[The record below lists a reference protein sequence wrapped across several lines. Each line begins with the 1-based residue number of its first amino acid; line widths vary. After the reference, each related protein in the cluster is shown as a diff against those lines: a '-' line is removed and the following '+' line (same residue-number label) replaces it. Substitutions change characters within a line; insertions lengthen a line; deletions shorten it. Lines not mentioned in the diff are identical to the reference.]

1 MIESFQKQKEDEEIE
16 LSKDII
22 KPLKLEK
29 RETLSNFIM
38 NDDEDKKMTTVNIIS
53 KSHCIEY
60 IYEDSKYLIV
70 INDTLDLIEISSY
83 GFNEKFVCAAF
94 HYGKKVVYI
103 PIERKDGNKG
113 LCSIIGRQI
122 YNELLIKVKSLFE
135 ANGGLSLTFNVN
147 QVKDKFI
154 ASEINDKFS
163 KK

>member
-16 LSKDII
+16 ISKDII
-22 KPLKLEK
+22 NPLKLEK
-29 RETLSNFIM
+29 RQTLSNFII
-38 NDDEDKKMTTVNIIS
+38 NDDDEEKKMTTVNIIS

-60 IYEDSKYLIV
+60 IYENSNYLIV
-70 INDTLDLIEISSY
+70 INDTLDLIEISY
-83 GFNEKFVCAAF
+83 GFNEKFICAAF

-103 PIERKDGNKG
+103 PIERKEGNKG

>member
-1 MIESFQKQKEDEEIE
+1 MCCFSLWQ
-16 LSKDII
+16 
-22 KPLKLEK
+22 
-29 RETLSNFIM
+29 
-38 NDDEDKKMTTVNIIS
+38 
-53 KSHCIEY
+53 
-60 IYEDSKYLIV
+60 
-70 INDTLDLIEISSY
+70 
-83 GFNEKFVCAAF
+83 
-94 HYGKKVVYI
+94 KVVYI
-103 PIERKDGNKG
+103 PIERKEGNKG

>member
-1 MIESFQKQKEDEEIE
+1 MIESFQKLKEEDEIKT
-16 LSKDII
+16 SKDLI

-83 GFNEKFVCAAF
+83 GFNEKF
-94 HYGKKVVYI
+94 
-103 PIERKDGNKG
+103 
-113 LCSIIGRQI
+113 
-122 YNELLIKVKSLFE
+122 
-135 ANGGLSLTFNVN
+135 
-147 QVKDKFI
+147 
-154 ASEINDKFS
+154 S

>member
-1 MIESFQKQKEDEEIE
+1 MIESFQKLKEEDEIKT
-16 LSKDII
+16 SKDLI

-60 IYEDSKYLIV
+60 IYENSNYLIV
-70 INDTLDLIEISSY
+70 INDTLDLIEISY
-83 GFNEKFVCAAF
+83 GFNEKFICAAF

-103 PIERKDGNKG
+103 PIERKEGNKG

>member
-1 MIESFQKQKEDEEIE
+1 MIESFQKQKEEEEIE
-16 LSKDII
+16 ISKDII
-22 KPLKLEK
+22 NPLKLEK
-29 RETLSNFIM
+29 RQTLSNFII
-38 NDDEDKKMTTVNIIS
+38 NDDEEKKMTTVNIIS

-60 IYEDSKYLIV
+60 IYENSKYLIV
-70 INDTLDLIEISSY
+70 INDTLDLIEISY

>member
-22 KPLKLEK
+22 NPLKLEK
-29 RETLSNFIM
+29 RQTLSNFII
-38 NDDEDKKMTTVNIIS
+38 NDDEEKKMTTVNIIS

-70 INDTLDLIEISSY
+70 INDTLDLIEISY